1 MVIGELLVIVAMV
14 AVNGVFAGY
23 EIALT
28 SVSLARLQ
36 QMARENRPGAA
47 TALRMKQ
54 GMESSLAAVQ
64 VGITLAGAI
73 AAATGGSQA
82 GEMIAPLL
90 REWLGL
96 SATMAG
102 ALAIACVVV
111 PLTVVTIIAGEL
123 IPKVYAI
130 RNKELVCLRLS
141 LWMQWFAW
149 SVHPAVWLFETCVM
163 SLMGWVERRWRGGK
177 AAKKTEAAEL
187 QELRAYASLARASR
201 LIGEKQE
208 GIILGASRLST
219 RPVREIMLPDEHISM
234 LCADDSIEDAMVSAH
249 LDMHTRFPVAERR
262 GDPQSIVGYV
272 NFKDIVSFMRLSLPH
287 QPSLRAIVRAM
298 PSLDADR
305 LISHCLETL
314 IREHAHIAL
323 VREAAGPIVGM
334 ITLEDIIEE
343 LLGDIQDEYDRLPI
357 HIAPSGWAWVV
368 GGGVSLAR
376 LKEQTGIDLTAVPP
390 PAGARNVSEWVTGN
404 LPDPPRGGE
413 VIQRNNHRVIVRKV
427 RRHKVLEAQVGPR
440 EAPEQT

>member
-1 MVIGELLVIVAMV
+1 MVIGELLVILAMV
-14 AVNGVFAGY
+14 AINGVFAGY

-36 QMARENRPGAA
+36 QLARENRPGAA
-47 TALRMKQ
+47 AALRLKQ
-54 GMESSLAAVQ
+54 SMESSLAAVQ
-64 VGITLAGAI
+64 VGVTLSGAI
-73 AAATGGSQA
+73 AAATGGAHA
-82 GEMIAPLL
+82 GSTIAPLL
-90 REWLGL
+90 REWLGV
-96 SATMAG
+96 SVTVAG
-102 ALAIACVVV
+102 VLAITCVVV
-111 PLTVVTIIAGEL
+111 PLTVVTIVLGEL
-123 IPKVYAI
+123 IPKVFAI

-141 LWMQWFAW
+141 PAMRWFAV

-163 SLMGWVERRWRGGK
+163 SLMHWVEHRLRGGK
-177 AAKKTEAAEL
+177 AAKKSEAAEL
-187 QELRAYASLARASR
+187 QELRAYASMARASR

-208 GIILGASRLST
+208 GIILGASRLSA

-234 LCADDSIEDAMVSAH
+234 LCVEDSIAEALIAAH

-287 QPSLRAIVRAM
+287 QPALRAIVRTM

-305 LISHCLETL
+305 LISNCLETL
-314 IREHAHIAL
+314 IREHVHIAL
-323 VREAAGPIVGM
+323 VRDKAGAIVGM

-368 GGGVSLAR
+368 GGGVALAR
-376 LKEQTGIDLTAVPP
+376 LKEQTGIDLAADAPP
-390 PAGARNVSEWVTGN
+390 TGARNVSDWVTGH
-404 LPDPPRGGE
+404 LHEPPRGGE
-413 VIQRNNHRVIVRKV
+413 VIERGKHRIVVRKV
-427 RRHKVLEAQVGPR
+427 RRQKVLEAQVGPT
-440 EAPEQT
+440 ETQESV